1 MTPAGCLP
9 AAGDNIINVMP
20 DPSSHTFSKQERM
33 TSRKLMEQLFAGGH
47 RSMAAFPVRAVFM
60 EMPADSKMAPVQV
73 LVSVSK
79 RHFKRA
85 VKRNRAKRQVREAF
99 RQNKHIICDA
109 LRERPGTA
117 LAIAFLWLSDSL
129 HDSRTVDASVAS
141 LLRRMAEKL

>member
-1 MTPAGCLP
+1 
-9 AAGDNIINVMP
+9 
-20 DPSSHTFSKQERM
+20 
-33 TSRKLMEQLFAGGH
+33 
-47 RSMAAFPVRAVFM
+47 MAAFPVRAVFM

-85 VKRNRAKRQVREAF
+85 VKRIRAKRQVREAF

>member
-1 MTPAGCLP
+1 
-9 AAGDNIINVMP
+9 
-20 DPSSHTFSKQERM
+20 M

-129 HDSRTVDASVAS
+129 HDRRTVDASVAS

>member
-1 MTPAGCLP
+1 
-9 AAGDNIINVMP
+9 
-20 DPSSHTFSKQERM
+20 M

-79 RHFKRA
+79 RHFKSA